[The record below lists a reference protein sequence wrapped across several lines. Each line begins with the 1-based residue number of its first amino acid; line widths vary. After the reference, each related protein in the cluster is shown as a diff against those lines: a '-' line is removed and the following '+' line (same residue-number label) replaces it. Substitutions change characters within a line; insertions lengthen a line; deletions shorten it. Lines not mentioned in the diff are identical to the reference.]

1 MRGTFPELQTGALRR
16 SASGS
21 GRGIHATLRT
31 NIHSECQFV
40 RIVHGSGSGSAGA
53 MRAGHEAPEGSGR
66 MFERQ
71 RMEIRKKRL
80 HRMTG
85 D

>member
-1 MRGTFPELQTGALRR
+1 
-16 SASGS
+16 
-21 GRGIHATLRT
+21 
-31 NIHSECQFV
+31 
-40 RIVHGSGSGSAGA
+40 
-53 MRAGHEAPEGSGR
+53 MRADHEAPEGSGR

-80 HRMTG
+80 HRMAR

>member
-1 MRGTFPELQTGALRR
+1 
-16 SASGS
+16 
-21 GRGIHATLRT
+21 
-31 NIHSECQFV
+31 
-40 RIVHGSGSGSAGA
+40 
-53 MRAGHEAPEGSGR
+53 MRATHEAPEGSGR

-71 RMEIRKKRL
+71 RVQTRKKRP